1 MYRQSFWNTN
11 LIIAKDLV
19 RWAPVEQRQRR
30 AVPAD
35 LHRVFDQALDRLLL
49 ALLSLKTFAKRINY
63 CLGKR
68 FSGALSERSR

>member
-35 LHRVFDQALDRLLL
+35 LHRVFDQALDCLLL

-63 CLGKR
+63 SLGKR